1 MAEDFDQGLEEVG
14 FAAAVLAYEDIDEA
28 GAVKVQREV
37 AQVLV
42 LADEDGFQA
51 HRCPPYCAIMA
62 LSKADCVTLA
72 ASICCSRVSH
82 MDIN

>member
-1 MAEDFDQGLEEVG
+1 MTEDFDQSLEEVG
-14 FAAAVLAYEDIDEA
+14 LAAAVLAYENIDEA
-28 GAVKVQREV
+28 GAVKGQVEV
-37 AQVLV
+37 AQILV

-62 LSKADCVTLA
+62 LSRADCVSLA
-72 ASICCSRVSH
+72 ASICCSRMSH